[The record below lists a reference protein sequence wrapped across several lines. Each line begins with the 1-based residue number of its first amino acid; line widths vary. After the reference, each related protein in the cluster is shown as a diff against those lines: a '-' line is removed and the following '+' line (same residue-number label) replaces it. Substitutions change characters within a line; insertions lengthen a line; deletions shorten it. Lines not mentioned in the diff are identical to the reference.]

1 MTQPSPNS
9 LNRAA
14 PHFGGHEE
22 IRAQVR
28 RIASSRFFARSRR
41 LCRFLHFSVEQTLAG
56 DASCVK
62 EQLVGIEVFDRKP
75 DYDPRVDPIVRV
87 EARRLRSKLK
97 QYYDAAGPSDPIR
110 IEFPVGGYAPRFFP
124 FGAGSPAA
132 PRAVGETSIAILPF
146 ANLTPATPTP
156 GGSDD
161 YFSDGLTEELI
172 RLLTRV
178 EGLRI
183 VSWHSAAQLR
193 GREQDLDAVRQQLG
207 AANVLRG
214 SVRRTA
220 DRVRVSVY
228 LIETGAGAYLWSEVY
243 DRSIQDLFA
252 IQEEIAQSIVDRLR
266 LALAAPRRGASAAQR
281 PNLAC
286 YNLCLQGRFHAN
298 RRTKE
303 GIEKSVACYDQ
314 AIAADPSCAF
324 AHAGLADAYSLLADY
339 SVVRASEVMPQAR
352 GAALRALEL
361 DPNSAE
367 ANVSLAFIRS
377 LFDWE
382 WIDAERLYRCAI
394 AANPGYARAH
404 HWFGL
409 DFLTLRGR
417 FDEAGEQLETAR
429 GLDPLSQ
436 IIREGLGMLA
446 MMRRDFESALRAFRD
461 LVELDPTFYK
471 GYASSGR
478 VLSLMGR
485 YDEAVEMFEKARRI
499 TGDLPNIIAAL
510 GQTLGL
516 AGRRDG
522 ALACLQQLQDPATD
536 NASSP
541 LRLAMVNIGLGETRA
556 ALDYLERACQV
567 RELGVPWFGVHPV
580 YDAVRGEPRFQA
592 ILRRVGFSA

>member
-1 MTQPSPNS
+1 MGG
-9 LNRAA
+9 A
-14 PHFGGHEE
+14 GHEE

-28 RIASSRFFARSRR
+28 RIAASRFFARSRR

-97 QYYDAAGPSDPIR
+97 QYYDAAGPSDAVR
-110 IEFPVGGYAPRFFP
+110 IEFPVGSYAPRFFP

-132 PRAVGETSIAILPF
+132 HKASGETSIAILPF
-146 ANLTPATPTP
+146 ANLTPADLAPEGP
-156 GGSDD
+156 DD

-183 VSWHSAAQLR
+183 VSWHSAVQLR
-193 GREQDLDAVRQQLG
+193 GREQDLEAVRRELG
-207 AANVLRG
+207 AGNVLRG

-228 LIETGAGAYLWSEVY
+228 LIETSAGAYLWSEVY
-243 DRSIQDLFA
+243 DRSLRDLFA
-252 IQEEIAQSIVDRLR
+252 IQEEIARSIVDRLR
-266 LALAAPRRGASAAQR
+266 LALAAPRRDASGGHR

-303 GIEKSVACYDQ
+303 GLEKSVACYDQ

-339 SVVRASEVMPQAR
+339 SVVRPSEVMPPAR
-352 GAALRALEL
+352 EAALRALKL

-382 WIDAERLYRCAI
+382 WADAETLYRRAI
-394 AANPGYARAH
+394 AANPGYARAR
-404 HWFGL
+404 HWYGL

-417 FDEAGEQLETAR
+417 FDEAREQLECAR
-429 GLDPLSQ
+429 SLDPLSQ
-436 IIREGLGMLA
+436 IVREGLGTMA
-446 MMRRDFESALRAFRD
+446 MMRRDFEPALRAFEE
-461 LVELDPTFYK
+461 LMELDPTFYK
-471 GYASSGR
+471 GYAASGR

-485 YDEAVEMFEKARRI
+485 YDEAVAMFENARRI
-499 TGDLPNIIAAL
+499 AGGLPNIVAAL

-516 AGRRDG
+516 AGRRD
-522 ALACLQQLQDPATD
+522 AAFACLRQLQDPATD

-541 LRLAMVNIGLGETRA
+541 LRLAMVNIGLGETCA
-556 ALDYLERACQV
+556 ALDHMERACEL

-580 YDAVRGEPRFQA
+580 YDPVRGEPRFQA
-592 ILRRVGFSA
+592 ILRRVGL